1 MGRTLV
7 LTDWAENLPSDWRNL
22 LASSVFPRGMV
33 GLGQCQRARNS
44 EDGGKNA
51 TAFQH
56 NCSIPNTGLLPPN
69 WRKRGLGL
77 RSTRNAKKR
86 TQIESMQV
94 GRVGRASHRPQASII
109 LQKCGLSKRIVRLK
123 RAWRPPEAHRQ
134 NNRRDGA
141 GATAKDIWQ
150 RAGGAR
156 RSSLSIW
163 LLCRNGKRHD

>member
-86 TQIESMQV
+86 NAS
-94 GRVGRASHRPQASII
+94 RACKSGVPSPPKHRLFVTAQDA
-109 LQKCGLSKRIVRLK
+109 R
-123 RAWRPPEAHRQ
+123 PEA
-134 NNRRDGA
+134 
-141 GATAKDIWQ
+141 
-150 RAGGAR
+150 
-156 RSSLSIW
+156 
-163 LLCRNGKRHD
+163 

>member
-33 GLGQCQRARNS
+33 GLGQCRRARNS

-51 TAFQH
+51 TAF
-56 NCSIPNTGLLPPN
+56 NTIAASRIQVFCHRTGESVD
-69 WRKRGLGL
+69 WAL

-94 GRVGRASHRPQASII
+94 GRVGRASHCPPSIDYS
-109 LQKCGLSKRIVRLK
+109 SKVWVVEKNRQT
-123 RAWRPPEAHRQ
+123 EAGMAH
-134 NNRRDGA
+134 
-141 GATAKDIWQ
+141 
-150 RAGGAR
+150 GGVLGR
-156 RSSLSIW
+156 
-163 LLCRNGKRHD
+163 G

>member
-77 RSTRNAKKR
+77 RSTRNAKKC

-94 GRVGRASHRPQASII
+94 GRVGRASHRPPSIDYS
-109 LQKCGLSKRIVRLK
+109 SKVWVVEKNRQT
-123 RAWRPPEAHRQ
+123 EAGMAH
-134 NNRRDGA
+134 
-141 GATAKDIWQ
+141 
-150 RAGGAR
+150 GGVLGR
-156 RSSLSIW
+156 
-163 LLCRNGKRHD
+163 G